1 MKTKTLIILSLLSF
15 AILSIHSC
23 GDEPEPPT
31 PEVRLV
37 PFFVYVTV
45 SDENGTDLLKPGT
58 EYSIAE
64 NGIKAIY
71 QGKVYEK
78 DSAANKAYAAT
89 RFRVGNL
96 YGLQSTRFP
105 NGRHALMF
113 GELEGDLAYRS
124 TPLILDWGDGS
135 KCDTVTFVN
144 HINVDEDYIFNYRS
158 FFLNGKDAMP
168 PIEIVKKQHDTQ

>member
-45 SDENGTDLLKPGT
+45 SDENGNDLLKPGT

-71 QGKVYEK
+71 KGKVYEK
-78 DSAANKAYAAT
+78 DSAANKAYSAT
-89 RFRVGNL
+89 RLRVGNL

-113 GELEGDLAYRS
+113 GELEGHHAYRS
-124 TPLILDWGDGS
+124 TPLIFDWGDGS
-135 KCDTVTFVN
+135 KRDTVTFDHRWWTEGEKPFSYLNLYVN
-144 HINVDEDYIFNYRS
+144 H
-158 FFLNGKDAMP
+158 P

>member
-45 SDENGTDLLKPGT
+45 SDENGNDLLKPGT

-78 DSAANKAYAAT
+78 DSAANKA
-89 RFRVGNL
+89 
-96 YGLQSTRFP
+96 
-105 NGRHALMF
+105 
-113 GELEGDLAYRS
+113 
-124 TPLILDWGDGS
+124 
-135 KCDTVTFVN
+135 
-144 HINVDEDYIFNYRS
+144 
-158 FFLNGKDAMP
+158 
-168 PIEIVKKQHDTQ
+168 